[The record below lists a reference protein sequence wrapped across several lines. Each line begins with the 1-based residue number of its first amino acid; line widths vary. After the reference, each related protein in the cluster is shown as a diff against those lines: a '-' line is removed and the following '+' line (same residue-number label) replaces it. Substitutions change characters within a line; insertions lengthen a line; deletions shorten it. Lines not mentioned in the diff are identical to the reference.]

1 MKHDEKSNHK
11 KRFGVVEFTALIL
24 IIVIVVILLLFL
36 TGKSESYTSNTT
48 RENSI
53 SILDCKSEK
62 PNEKFFSHNA
72 ESTATHEIKI
82 IFDNNAIDKL
92 TYTYIGRYV
101 TNTEAKD
108 AISWMQGDYNK
119 YMGTTSVYQ
128 EDLTPTFSVIGTEAI
143 INLYFN
149 TNTFNSET
157 ARFVFLDDGEY
168 TAAKNM
174 SAKNIEKIYREKG
187 FSCEFNK

>member
-1 MKHDEKSNHK
+1 MEYGNTSKHK

-24 IIVIVVILLLFL
+24 IIAIVVILLLTL
-36 TGKSESYTSNTT
+36 TGNSASYTSDVIK
-48 RENSI
+48 ENSI
-53 SILDCKSEK
+53 SILDCKSEN

-72 ESTATHEIKI
+72 ESAVIHEIKI
-82 IFDNNAIDKL
+82 TFDDNTIDKL
-92 TYTYIGRYV
+92 TYTYTGRYA
-101 TNTEAKD
+101 TNSEAKD
-108 AISWMQGDYNK
+108 ALSWMQGDYNK

-128 EDLTPTFSVIGTEAI
+128 EDLTPTFSAIGTEAI

-149 TNTFNSET
+149 ANTFNSET

-168 TAAKNM
+168 TAAINM